1 MEVRNSQLNND
12 TIQALNTLIELD
24 INAVSAF
31 KLTRIIKDISEIV
44 ELKLKMEKKI
54 LDKCSEKDSNGEFIR
69 PLDENGNIIPDA
81 VNIIDVTSF
90 TSEMD
95 ELMNMTHNL
104 SHEKLNFE
112 DLNLQT
118 AKVKDLM
125 KRKEKRFASQMTQRR
140 LINNNDS

>member
-12 TIQALNTLIELD
+12 TIQALNTLIDLD

-31 KLTRIIKDISEIV
+31 RLTRIIKDISEIV

-54 LDKCSEKDSNGEFIR
+54 LDKYAQKDENGEFVR
-69 PLDENGNIIPDA
+69 PLDQDGNFIGEA
-81 VNIIDVTSF
+81 VNILDVPSF
-90 TSEMD
+90 TFEMD

-118 AKVKDLM
+118 AKVKDLI
-125 KRKEKRFASQMTQRR
+125 KLEF
-140 LINNNDS
+140 LFN

>member
-1 MEVRNSQLNND
+1 MEVKNSQLNND

-54 LDKCSEKDSNGEFIR
+54 LEKYGEKDENGEFVR
-69 PLDENGNIIPDA
+69 PTDESGNVIGEA
-81 VNIIDVTSF
+81 VNIIDVPSF
-90 TSEMD
+90 TNEM
-95 ELMNMTHNL
+95 EQLMSMTHNL
-104 SHEKLNFE
+104 NHEKLNFE

-118 AKVKDLM
+118 AKVKDLI
-125 KRKEKRFASQMTQRR
+125 KLEF
-140 LINNNDS
+140 LFN

>member
-1 MEVRNSQLNND
+1 MEVKNSQLNND

-54 LDKCSEKDSNGEFIR
+54 LEKYAEKDENGEFVR
-69 PLDENGNIIPDA
+69 PTDQNGTVMSEA
-81 VNIIDVTSF
+81 VNIIDVPSF
-90 TSEMD
+90 TTEMD

-104 SHEKLNFE
+104 NHEKLNFE

-118 AKVKDLM
+118 AKVKDLI
-125 KRKEKRFASQMTQRR
+125 KLEF
-140 LINNNDS
+140 LFN

>member
-1 MEVRNSQLNND
+1 MEVKNSQLNND
-12 TIQALNTLIELD
+12 TIQALNTLIDLD

-54 LDKCSEKDSNGEFIR
+54 LEKYGEKDLNGEFVR
-69 PLDENGNIIPDA
+69 PKDQDGNIIGEA
-81 VNIIDVTSF
+81 VNIIDVPSF
-90 TSEMD
+90 TSEME

-104 SHEKLNFE
+104 NHEKLNFE

-118 AKVKDLM
+118 AKVKDLI
-125 KRKEKRFASQMTQRR
+125 KIEF
-140 LINNNDS
+140 LFD